1 MKHKAQKTHLRFW
14 GVTSID
20 RIVLLMLV
28 RSQRDRLNVS
38 HDNFKISVH
47 LTYPILLLKNTL
59 EHIHVEKIAIKAI

>member
-1 MKHKAQKTHLRFW
+1 
-14 GVTSID
+14 
-20 RIVLLMLV
+20 MLV